1 MKQVEFLLK
10 SQISIEN
17 RDIGGIGFFPSKF
30 ILGDQIFLSMYSII
44 YLLMLG
50 SGSKAMNK
58 IESML
63 SGS

>member
-30 ILGDQIFLSMYSII
+30 ILGMYSII